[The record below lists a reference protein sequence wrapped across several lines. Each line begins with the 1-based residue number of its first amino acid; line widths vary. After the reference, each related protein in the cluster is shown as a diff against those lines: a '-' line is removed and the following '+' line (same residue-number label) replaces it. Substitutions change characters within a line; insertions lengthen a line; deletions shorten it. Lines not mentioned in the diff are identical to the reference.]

1 MSEKLSFNE
10 FKKRGI
16 IVYGNID
23 VETGKQELKNYVEA
37 GKKVYKP
44 TR

>member
-1 MSEKLSFNE
+1 MKE

-16 IVYGNID
+16 LVYGNIESEAGEA
-23 VETGKQELKNYVEA
+23 VLKNYVKE

-44 TR
+44 QR